1 MESENAAA
9 AAEVPRFA
17 DLDRRELELAAHEA
31 ELHRLEASLRRAEQE
46 LATAQPAAT
55 RPVDELAARRLHDQ
69 ERALVEREA
78 RLEKLEALADA
89 SRHRLEEKERRS
101 EELEQ
106 QFKLRLQ
113 ELDEKELGL
122 DRREASFI
130 AEHEIREQR
139 LEDRER
145 DGQDRDER
153 LSQRE
158 THLQT
163 YVGELQN
170 QFANEGEWW
179 AKQLGS
185 EETVSAV

>member
-1 MESENAAA
+1 
-9 AAEVPRFA
+9 VRHHRGPR
-17 DLDRRELELAAHEA
+17 RRNLRHDPGGAQ
-31 ELHRLEASLRRAEQE
+31 SLRPQKEPVGRRRPHRRHRRLWLEQE
-46 LATAQPAAT
+46 
-55 RPVDELAARRLHDQ
+55 
-69 ERALVEREA
+69 
-78 RLEKLEALADA
+78 
-89 SRHRLEEKERRS
+89 

-145 DGQDRDER
+145 EGQDRDVR
-153 LSQRE
+153 LDQRE

-163 YVGELQN
+163 YVGQLQN
-170 QFANEGEWW
+170 QFANEGDWW
-179 AKQLGS
+179 AKQLGAD
-185 EETVSAV
+185 EKVSAA